1 MPRSR
6 GIKSIRIIRSICHTF
21 SWHYYD
27 NNIFHN
33 RNSLS
38 VLIEKVFILSLFHF
52 TEKANKYSHFSYEIF
67 IDIEIRTSLRLSFP
81 GNNGEHQLFYMIVQ
95 IRHIFTEHQI

>member
-38 VLIEKVFILSLFHF
+38 VLIEKVFILSLLHRINAGLTSVSGGRLNVRKTENRRESFSAVLFFVRYGRHGGTAASF
-52 TEKANKYSHFSYEIF
+52 T
-67 IDIEIRTSLRLSFP
+67 
-81 GNNGEHQLFYMIVQ
+81 
-95 IRHIFTEHQI
+95 